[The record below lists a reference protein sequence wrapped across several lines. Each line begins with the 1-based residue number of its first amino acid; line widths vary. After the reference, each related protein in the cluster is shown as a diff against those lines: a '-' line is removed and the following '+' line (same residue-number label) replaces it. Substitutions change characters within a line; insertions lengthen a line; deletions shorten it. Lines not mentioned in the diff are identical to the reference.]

1 MAAPELNSLMDDV
14 VEEILL
20 RLPPDDPSC
29 AVRASLVC
37 KRWRRLLTDD
47 PCFQRRYRAFH
58 RRRARAPPPLLG
70 FIHHVSDDQ
79 HPGAPTVS
87 RFVLTTA
94 FRPAEPERR
103 RGWWWPID
111 CRHGRALF
119 HSAGEGLAVWD
130 PMAGDV
136 RWQQEPRIPASDC
149 MYSTAAVACAA
160 PGCDHDHDH
169 GDCGGGPFVL
179 VFVAVDE
186 RHETASAFSCSS
198 ETGEWSSAPSTV
210 HLDRDVL
217 AGGAVHFLT
226 DYGRTVLRYD
236 LAKLEL
242 SAIEPP
248 EVHSDVLL
256 TTTEGGDLGL
266 AILDDQRYLR
276 LWAWAADHGVTRRW
290 VRRRVV
296 DLFAELPFLQHVLP
310 LNLTGFD
317 EGTGMIFF
325 QASDGDY
332 AIDEL
337 MSSPRA
343 KKLWGRDNF
352 SNVFPYRSFYVHS
365 NSLRRRLT

>member
-37 KRWRRLLTDD
+37 KRWRRLLADD
-47 PCFQRRYRAFH
+47 PGFQRRYRAFH
-58 RRRARAPPPLLG
+58 RHRRARAPPPLLG
-70 FIHHVSDDQ
+70 FIHHVSDDH

-87 RFVLTTA
+87 RFVPTTA

-103 RGWWWPID
+103 GLWWWPID

-160 PGCDHDHDH
+160 PGCDDHDH
-169 GDCGGGPFVL
+169 GNCGGGGPFVL

-210 HLDRDVL
+210 HLDREYLYSKPSIL

-248 EVHSDVLL
+248 EVHADVLL

-276 LWAWAADHGVTRRW
+276 LWAWAADHGVTRRG
-290 VRRRVV
+290 
-296 DLFAELPFLQHVLP
+296 FAGGWS
-310 LNLTGFD
+310 T
-317 EGTGMIFF
+317 
-325 QASDGDY
+325 
-332 AIDEL
+332 
-337 MSSPRA
+337 SSP
-343 KKLWGRDNF
+343 
-352 SNVFPYRSFYVHS
+352 SSRSSSTYS
-365 NSLRRRLT
+365 R

>member
-1 MAAPELNSLMDDV
+1 
-14 VEEILL
+14 
-20 RLPPDDPSC
+20 
-29 AVRASLVC
+29 
-37 KRWRRLLTDD
+37 
-47 PCFQRRYRAFH
+47 
-58 RRRARAPPPLLG
+58 
-70 FIHHVSDDQ
+70 
-79 HPGAPTVS
+79 
-87 RFVLTTA
+87 
-94 FRPAEPERR
+94 
-103 RGWWWPID
+103 
-111 CRHGRALF
+111 
-119 HSAGEGLAVWD
+119 
-130 PMAGDV
+130 
-136 RWQQEPRIPASDC
+136 
-149 MYSTAAVACAA
+149 
-160 PGCDHDHDH
+160 
-169 GDCGGGPFVL
+169 
-179 VFVAVDE
+179 
-186 RHETASAFSCSS
+186 
-198 ETGEWSSAPSTV
+198 
-210 HLDRDVL
+210 
-217 AGGAVHFLT
+217 
-226 DYGRTVLRYD
+226 
-236 LAKLEL
+236 
-242 SAIEPP
+242 
-248 EVHSDVLL
+248 VHSDVLL

>member
-1 MAAPELNSLMDDV
+1 ME
-14 VEEILL
+14 
-20 RLPPDDPSC
+20 
-29 AVRASLVC
+29 
-37 KRWRRLLTDD
+37 
-47 PCFQRRYRAFH
+47 Q
-58 RRRARAPPPLLG
+58 
-70 FIHHVSDDQ
+70 
-79 HPGAPTVS
+79 
-87 RFVLTTA
+87 
-94 FRPAEPERR
+94 
-103 RGWWWPID
+103 
-111 CRHGRALF
+111 RAL
-119 HSAGEGLAVWD
+119 HR
-130 PMAGDV
+130 P
-136 RWQQEPRIPASDC
+136 PRREYL
-149 MYSTAAVACAA
+149 YSK
-160 PGCDHDHDH
+160 
-169 GDCGGGPFVL
+169 
-179 VFVAVDE
+179 
-186 RHETASAFSCSS
+186 
-198 ETGEWSSAPSTV
+198 PS
-210 HLDRDVL
+210 VL